1 MSDISVLFLQD
12 AFEALYNVLTYSGN
26 ILISLIKTEGR
37 KMKILDLTDSSEQKQ
52 WIEKIRECDWGAAK
66 YLADLLEQEQFKK
79 LTGEGRL
86 IIMTD
91 EGELVSFCTLTE
103 KDCVDDDTLFP
114 WIGFV
119 FTAPEYRGNRY
130 SGRLVEYSCNKA
142 IEQGF
147 ENVYIATDHIGLYE
161 KYGFTYI
168 ESRIDKSNEMS
179 RIYRR
184 RLK

>member
-1 MSDISVLFLQD
+1 
-12 AFEALYNVLTYSGN
+12 
-26 ILISLIKTEGR
+26 
-37 KMKILDLTDSSEQKQ
+37 MKILELHNSSEQKQ
-52 WIEKIRECDWGAAK
+52 WIDRIRNCDWGAAK
-66 YLADLLEQEQFKK
+66 YLADLLEQDKFYEMVVD
-79 LTGEGRL
+79 GSL

-91 EGELVSFCTLTE
+91 DEKIVSFCTLTQR
-103 KDCVDDDTLFP
+103 DCVDDDTLFP

-130 SGRLVEYSCNKA
+130 SGALVEYACDKA
-142 IEQGF
+142 KEQGF

-168 ESRIDKSNEMS
+168 ESRVDVSNDIS

-184 RLK
+184 KLKE